1 MTKNKTNNKQK
12 VKGNHLKSEQKESK
26 KESLGKPLK
35 AKKKKNKKLKTE
47 MVESKSLFPRLAHTK
62 LKDKDTLIKESKTK
76 KQKNDKS
83 ELTPVRNEKQTQSDK
98 SVFEKKTKHKLNDT
112 EESDNSEGVILPK
125 KFKLEKKTLK
135 KEKNRK
141 QFKKKRQES
150 ASNQGRPFPST
161 GTHTSPSVSHQTSSI
176 KQDVA
181 RLKVSTG
188 FNWDNQFTLPTSK
201 TIEDSSS
208 DESDDEQEKKVEK
221 TRNEIRLEK
230 KAEEKKIYEVEKRR
244 LEGDDEPQ
252 TADDFDR
259 LVLQSPDSSLV
270 WTRYMAYH
278 LECTEIDKARAVAE
292 RALKTISFRDEQ
304 EKLNIWVA
312 YLNLEN
318 MYGTSDQLE
327 ELFERAKT
335 NCDSKKIHQ
344 RMISVYVRSEKY
356 EEAEQLYNVMVKR
369 FHTDKQIWMNF
380 VQFCFRNNRLDT
392 GRKLL
397 QRSFKC
403 LEKKE
408 HVEMISKVA
417 QMEVKFGDGER
428 GRTMYENLVA
438 NYPKRLDLWSV
449 YIDMVRILG
458 DFDGVR
464 KLFERALSLKMN
476 AKRMKFIFKKYLD
489 FENQYGSPDKVEEI
503 KEKALKYVES
513 KGFYDEL

>member
-1 MTKNKTNNKQK
+1 
-12 VKGNHLKSEQKESK
+12 
-26 KESLGKPLK
+26 
-35 AKKKKNKKLKTE
+35 
-47 MVESKSLFPRLAHTK
+47 MVESKSSSPHLPLTK
-62 LKDKDTLIKESKTK
+62 LKDKDTLMTETKTKKLK
-76 KQKNDKS
+76 KQKNKS
-83 ELTPVRNEKQTQSDK
+83 DLTPMRDEKQTLSDK
-98 SVFEKKTKHKLNDT
+98 SAFKKKTKHKLSDP
-112 EESDNSEGVILPK
+112 EVSDNSEGVILPK
-125 KFKLEKKTLK
+125 KFKLEKKILK

-141 QFKKKRQES
+141 KFKRKGQDS
-150 ASNQGRPFPST
+150 ANDQGRPIYRPST
-161 GTHTSPSVSHQTSSI
+161 SSHTSPFASHQTSSV

-181 RLKVSTG
+181 RLKISTG
-188 FNWDNQFTLPTSK
+188 FSWDNQFTLPTSK

-208 DESDDEQEKKVEK
+208 DESEEEQETKVEK
-221 TRNEIRLEK
+221 TRAEIRLEK
-230 KAEEKKIYEVEKRR
+230 IAEEKKIYEVEKRR